1 MSQKETFKC
10 LSKNKNPKLKCPCE
24 TRDFKL
30 LQPIE
35 NARAMII
42 KNNTYGNMKDYKKK
56 SNELHNMYF
65 SSIKKVK
72 PSTSAAGA
80 VKRRADLK
88 KPK

>member
-10 LSKNKNPKLKCPCE
+10 LCKNPNKKFKCPCE

-30 LQPIE
+30 LMPIE

-42 KNNTYGNMKDYKKK
+42 KNNTYGNMKEYKKK
-56 SNELHNMYF
+56 SNELHNLYF

-72 PSTSAAGA
+72 PATAVHGA
-80 VKRRADLK
+80 VKRSSG
-88 KPK
+88 

>member
-1 MSQKETFKC
+1 MSNKETFKC
-10 LSKNKNPKLKCPCE
+10 LCKSPDPKFKCPCE

-30 LQPIE
+30 LKPIP
-35 NARAMII
+35 NARAMIV

-72 PSTSAAGA
+72 PTTSEAGA
-80 VKRRADLK
+80 VKRRADNK